1 MSLGREALP
10 SLSSSKNNR
19 VVFANPLPM
28 DSKIPEH
35 RGIAVLLGSM
45 RAMDIVRPSPVPK
58 SSLVS
63 TYSFLT
69 IMDCAIQER
78 FQGSQ
83 SFGNGFNWGAENI
96 VDQLWRYCAVVKNIM
111 VDKSVTLINRSL
123 FWFGVVSSLVLFGK
137 ETPLCLT
144 RSRTKNKGQAAYRAL
159 TGAKWIRG
167 RRRRVSGWLF
177 LMQLCRT
184 IKPARRS
191 GFRNPLCSRRFMREW
206 ERTAFIRSPKCKS
219 SRGVNHVALR
229 LKTVG
234 VINHLGTERRIFST
248 FHRVAVYITLRH
260 FFYYFYPPC
269 EKISISTRSTVYL
282 PHATARRTIFAVF
295 VAGLLGKTFWIFYY
309 LLLQFPLFFLS
320 QKNISNPK

>member
-1 MSLGREALP
+1 
-10 SLSSSKNNR
+10 
-19 VVFANPLPM
+19 
-28 DSKIPEH
+28 
-35 RGIAVLLGSM
+35 
-45 RAMDIVRPSPVPK
+45 
-58 SSLVS
+58 
-63 TYSFLT
+63 
-69 IMDCAIQER
+69 
-78 FQGSQ
+78 
-83 SFGNGFNWGAENI
+83 
-96 VDQLWRYCAVVKNIM
+96 M
-111 VDKSVTLINRSL
+111 VDKSATLINRSL
-123 FWFGVVSSLVLFGK
+123 SDSEYLVLFGK
-137 ETPLCLT
+137 EAPLCLT

-167 RRRRVSGWLF
+167 RRRRVAGWLF

-184 IKPARRS
+184 IKPAWRS
-191 GFRNPLCSRRFMREW
+191 GFRNPLCSRCFMRER

-260 FFYYFYPPC
+260 FFYYFYPR

-295 VAGLLGKTFWIFYY
+295 VVGLLGKIVTFMD
-309 LLLQFPLFFLS
+309 LLLSLAPVSIILS
-320 QKNISNPK
+320 ISEKYL